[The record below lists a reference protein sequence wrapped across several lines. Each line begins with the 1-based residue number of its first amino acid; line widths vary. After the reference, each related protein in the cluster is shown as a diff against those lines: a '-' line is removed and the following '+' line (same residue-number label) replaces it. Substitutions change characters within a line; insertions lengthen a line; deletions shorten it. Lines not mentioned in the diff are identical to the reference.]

1 MTLNINDKK
10 IYHVAN
16 YYDSSTAINVC
27 TTYFLVTQI
36 IYQTRSNLKESLTH
50 F

>member
-10 IYHVAN
+10 IYHVVN
-16 YYDSSTAINVC
+16 YYDHSIFINVC
-27 TTYFLVTQI
+27 TTYFLATQI
-36 IYQTRSNLKESLTH
+36 IYQTRLNLKESLTH